1 MSRTNICYAFC
12 VFITSLGAE
21 KLTYLGSCHCSKI
34 QFEVQLPDSVE
45 VERCN
50 CSICKKSG
58 LLHLIIPKRDFS
70 LLQGNEY
77 LSTYRF
83 NSGIAQHTFCK
94 ICGIKAF
101 YVPRSNPDGVSVN
114 LNCLDTKPPYI
125 NIVDFD
131 GQNWEQNAHTLAHK
145 SL

>member
-1 MSRTNICYAFC
+1 M
-12 VFITSLGAE
+12 
-21 KLTYLGSCHCSKI
+21 
-34 QFEVQLPDSVE
+34 PDSIE

-50 CSICKKSG
+50 CSICEKSG
-58 LLHLIIPKRDFS
+58 LLHLIIPKRDFT
-70 LLQGNEY
+70 LTQGSEY

-101 YVPRSNPDGVSVN
+101 YTPRSNPDGVSVN
-114 LNCLDTKPPYI
+114 LNCLDTKPPHI